1 MSDDSI
7 VVETTRRIFADLA
20 DPQTLTSATDDAWK
34 AGLWSALEAAGL
46 TLAWVPEDAGGAGAE
61 MADGFDVLR
70 ISGQYAAPAPIAETL
85 LAALTLARAGIALP
99 DGVMTV
105 GPIRDGDVLR
115 LADGK
120 ITGRARAVPFAAEAA
135 HMAAMV
141 EDAAGVAHVA
151 LIPLG
156 EAAATARDAD
166 LGAARADLHFD
177 GAVPAALAPA
187 PADFGAEDFRRLG
200 AVIRVQQMAGA
211 LETALDLCTRYVQ
224 ERVAFGKPIGK
235 FQAVQQN
242 LARLAGEVAA
252 ALTAASSSADT
263 LARWTEGDADI
274 TPEDLFLECAAAKIR
289 AGEAA
294 NEGAAIAHQAHGAIG
309 FTNEYVLQRF
319 TRTLF
324 GWRDDFGGEARW
336 ALNLGNAMAARGADA
351 LWPALTRR

>member
-20 DPQTLTSATDDAWK
+20 DPQTLNAAKDDAWK
-34 AGLWSALEAAGL
+34 TALWSALEESGL
-46 TLAWVPEDAGGAGAE
+46 TLAWVPEEAGGAGAE

-70 ISGQYAAPAPIAETL
+70 ISGQYAAPAPLAETL
-85 LAALTLARAGIALP
+85 LAGLTLARAGIALP
-99 DGVMTV
+99 DGPMTV
-105 GPIRDGDVLR
+105 GPIRDGDALR
-115 LADGK
+115 LAGG
-120 ITGRARAVPFAAEAA
+120 TVSGRARAVPFARDAL
-135 HMAAMV
+135 HLVAMV
-141 EDAAGVAHVA
+141 EDEAGAAHVA
-151 LIPLG
+151 LIAIG
-156 EAAATARDAD
+156 DAAAADRAAD
-166 LGAARADLHFD
+166 LGAGRADLHFD
-177 GAVPAALAPA
+177 GVAPAALAPA
-187 PADFGAEDFRRLG
+187 PEGFGPADFQRLG
-200 AVIRVQQMAGA
+200 AVMRVQQMAGA
-211 LETALDLCTRYVQ
+211 LETALDMCTRYVQ

-263 LARWTEGDADI
+263 LEKWMAGDADI
-274 TPEDLFLECAAAKIR
+274 TPEDLFLECASAKIR
-289 AGEAA
+289 TGEAA

-309 FTNEYVLQRF
+309 FTNEYVLQRY